1 MSSPTAQTRPLY
13 ALIMAGGIGSR
24 LWPRSRKKTP
34 KQFLDLISVET
45 MLQDAYRRLLPTI
58 PPDRILIGVGTD
70 YVSTVRE
77 QLPDLP
83 ANNIVAEPA
92 GRGTAPAIGLAAQH
106 IYHQAPDAT
115 MVVVTADHHIA
126 ERERFSRAL
135 SAAAQAAGTGSLV
148 TLGITPSFAST
159 GYGYIHRGEQLH
171 SIAGFRVYPA
181 LRFAEKPDAATA
193 REFVDSGRYSWN
205 SGMFIWRVD
214 AILAEFARLMPEFAT
229 QLNEIGSAIGTEDEV
244 AVLERVW
251 ADVASETIDYGIME
265 RAADVAV
272 IPVSIGW
279 NDVGSWK
286 TLVPLLEADES
297 GNSAVGEHILLDTRN
312 TLVYSPKKLVAT
324 IGLQDMVVVET
335 EDALLICPQDMCQD
349 VRKVVALL
357 RAQGREDLL

>member
-1 MSSPTAQTRPLY
+1 MPSPTTLARPIY
-13 ALIMAGGIGSR
+13 ALIMAGGVGTR

-34 KQFLDLISVET
+34 KQFLDLISDET
-45 MLQDAYRRLLPTI
+45 MLQDAYQRLLPTV
-58 PPDRILIGVGTD
+58 PADRILIGVGQD
-70 YVSTVRE
+70 YIPTVKA

-83 ANNIVAEPA
+83 AENIVVEPA

-126 ERERFSRAL
+126 ERDHFSHVL
-135 SAAAQAAGTGSLV
+135 SAAAQAADTGSLV
-148 TLGITPSFAST
+148 TLGITPTFAST
-159 GYGYIHRGEQLH
+159 GYGYIHRGEQLDN
-171 SIAGFRVYPA
+171 IDGLGVYQA
-181 LRFAEKPDAATA
+181 LRFTEKPDAATA

-214 AILAEFARLMPEFAT
+214 AILAEFARLMPEFAA
-229 QLNEIGSAIGTEDEV
+229 QLNEIGAAMGTADEY

-251 ADVASETIDYGIME
+251 IDVKSETIDYGIME

-286 TLVPLLEADES
+286 TLIPLLEADHA
-297 GNSAVGEHILLDTRN
+297 GNTAIGEHILLDTRN
-312 TLVYSPKKLVAT
+312 TLVYGPKKLVAT
-324 IGLQDMVVVET
+324 IGLENMVVVET
-335 EDALLICPQDMCQD
+335 DDALLICPQDMCQD

-357 RAQGREDLL
+357 REQGRADLL

>member
-1 MSSPTAQTRPLY
+1 MPTPLKETHPRY

-34 KQFLDLISVET
+34 KQFLDLISEET
-45 MLQDAYRRLLPTI
+45 MLQDAYQRLLPTI
-58 PPDRILIGVGTD
+58 PADRILVGVGTD
-70 YVSTVRE
+70 YVPTIRQ

-83 ANNIVAEPA
+83 ANNIVVEPT

-106 IYHQAPDAT
+106 IYHQAPDAI

-126 ERERFSRAL
+126 EKQRFSRVL
-135 SAAAQAAGTGSLV
+135 EAAIQAAESGSLV

-159 GYGYIHRGEQLH
+159 GYGYIHRGEKLE
-171 SIAGFRVYPA
+171 SIDGFAVYQA
-181 LRFAEKPDAATA
+181 LRFTEKPDAATA

-214 AILAEFARLMPEFAT
+214 AILAEFARLMPEFAA
-229 QLNEIGSAIGTEDEV
+229 QLNEIGDAIGTKSEQ
-244 AVLERVW
+244 AALERVW
-251 ADVASETIDYGIME
+251 ADVAPETIDYGIME

-279 NDVGSWK
+279 NDIGSWK
-286 TLVPLLEADES
+286 TLIPLLETDQA
-297 GNSAVGEHILLDTRN
+297 GNVSIGHHILLDTSN
-312 TLVYSPKKLVAT
+312 TLIYSPKKLVAT
-324 IGLQDMVVVET
+324 IGLHDLVIVET

-357 RAQGREDLL
+357 CAQGREDLL